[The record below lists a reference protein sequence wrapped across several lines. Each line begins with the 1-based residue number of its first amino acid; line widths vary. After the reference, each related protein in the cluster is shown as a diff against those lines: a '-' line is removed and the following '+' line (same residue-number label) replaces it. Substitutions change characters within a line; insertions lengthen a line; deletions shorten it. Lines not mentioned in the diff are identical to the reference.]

1 LTGVKNIIGVTVKQ
15 WDANANAHS
24 IQIMGAKKSTEVWGL
39 ELAKRLGLTT
49 AGIID
54 VREAGPNWIFT
65 YRGPGNGSRGLSQH
79 GADMLATNGWNFEQ
93 ILRQYYQDPDGRLR
107 LDYMD
112 RYRARAAFRPL
123 PVIPKQTSSTT
134 TATSE
139 ED

>member
-1 LTGVKNIIGVTVKQ
+1 
-15 WDANANAHS
+15 
-24 IQIMGAKKSTEVWGL
+24 MGAKKSTEVWGL
-39 ELAKRLGLTT
+39 ELARRLGLTT

-54 VREAGPNWIFT
+54 VREEGPNWIFT
-65 YRGPGNGSRGLSQH
+65 FRGPGNGSRGLSQH
-79 GADMLATNGWNFEQ
+79 GADMLAGKGWNFEQ

-112 RYRARAAFRPL
+112 KYRAVSAVRMPAA
-123 PVIPKQTSSTT
+123 IPKQNPSTT